1 MHEARVAI
9 EEHIDADT
17 AYLHLIRD
25 NEIGPAG
32 GPRARLDLPARLPE
46 GLPQAITRLHDLLA
60 RQASLIVQD
69 VAGTEGDQL
78 PPQIREPLRAAGVAS
93 HLLTP
98 FGTGPELLGI
108 IAAERLRPGRPWTS
122 DEVDAVQWIAADLA
136 QGLRQART
144 YEAENRLVKELQ
156 AVDRA
161 KSDFLATV
169 SHELRTPL
177 TSIAG
182 FVELLG
188 DQTPGPLTTAQLRM
202 LETVDRNTA
211 RLRRLIEDLLTLSKI
226 ESGAFRTVM
235 EPVNLAGIVAESAAT
250 LRPQAEAKDL
260 VLTTAVRP
268 ASVPV
273 DGDPGQLERIL
284 LNLLSNAVKFTPPG
298 GLVAVTATAEDAHAV
313 LRVSDTGIGI
323 PEQDQEDLS
332 SRFFRASNAVER
344 SIPGT
349 GLGRTIVRSIVA
361 NHGGQ
366 MDLRSQEGQGTTVTI
381 RIALRAVGVGD
392 DAAWQLPR
400 MTAPIAAPPFPAEH

>member
-1 MHEARVAI
+1 
-9 EEHIDADT
+9 
-17 AYLHLIRD
+17 
-25 NEIGPAG
+25 
-32 GPRARLDLPARLPE
+32 
-46 GLPQAITRLHDLLA
+46 
-60 RQASLIVQD
+60 
-69 VAGTEGDQL
+69 
-78 PPQIREPLRAAGVAS
+78 
-93 HLLTP
+93 
-98 FGTGPELLGI
+98 
-108 IAAERLRPGRPWTS
+108 
-122 DEVDAVQWIAADLA
+122 
-136 QGLRQART
+136 
-144 YEAENRLVKELQ
+144 
-156 AVDRA
+156 
-161 KSDFLATV
+161 
-169 SHELRTPL
+169 
-177 TSIAG
+177 
-182 FVELLG
+182 
-188 DQTPGPLTTAQLRM
+188 
-202 LETVDRNTA
+202 
-211 RLRRLIEDLLTLSKI
+211 
-226 ESGAFRTVM
+226 M
-235 EPVNLAGIVAESAAT
+235 EPVDLAGIVAESAAT

-349 GLGRTIVRSIVA
+349 GLGLTIVRSIVA

-381 RIALRAVGVGD
+381 RIALRAVGD